1 MRNSLSNATDLR
13 QQLDIATVTIARLR
27 RVGTEYE
34 HVTVANDQMMAA
46 KPQDESGMQAFVD
59 NATTFHHAPVAVL
72 LAVLPA
78 NRRAQK
84 HDDH

>member
-1 MRNSLSNATDLR
+1 MGLPVLQHGDRLAPCRGLAVVDLAQIEQR
-13 QQLDIATVTIARLR
+13 ALHHALARD
-27 RVGTEYE
+27 
-34 HVTVANDQMMAA
+34 A
-46 KPQDESGMQAFVD
+46 P
-59 NATTFHHAPVAVL
+59 TFHHAPVAVL